1 MEMAEVQQRSVMH
14 RLWFER
20 SLPPHLA
27 GFVRGRAVAVDPE
40 PLDDPLASAAE
51 ADGAIASSLIRYDA
65 GAFDRMPRLRVV
77 SRTGIGYDRVD
88 VSEAT
93 RRGIAICTAP
103 DAPTV
108 STAEHTVA
116 LMLAVAKRL
125 DAAAAMLRRGP
136 GDYFSNH
143 GGVELAGRTL
153 GVVGYGR
160 IGARVAAMGS
170 CLGMKVMVFDP
181 EQHPH
186 DPDIAIADTF
196 DDLLGAADIVT
207 LHVPLGEGTRH
218 LLDERAFARMR
229 PGAIL
234 VNTARGGLVD
244 QEALL
249 AALDSGHLRGA
260 GLDVTDPEPLPPS
273 HPLLDRENV
282 VVTPHVASATIEG
295 RDRLYEQAIRHA
307 LQVLDGGR
315 PDSILNPEVL
325 ARSAEPTPGGVT

>member
-1 MEMAEVQQRSVMH
+1 
-14 RLWFER
+14 
-20 SLPPHLA
+20 
-27 GFVRGRAVAVDPE
+27 
-40 PLDDPLASAAE
+40 
-51 ADGAIASSLIRYDA
+51 
-65 GAFDRMPRLRVV
+65 
-77 SRTGIGYDRVD
+77 
-88 VSEAT
+88 
-93 RRGIAICTAP
+93 
-103 DAPTV
+103 
-108 STAEHTVA
+108 
-116 LMLAVAKRL
+116 MLAVAKRL